1 MAQSQFVPQTPV
13 EVLAPELDMT
23 SLLAKTAEIEELFKI
38 AFIPTERASQYF
50 RWLDELRLLKQCGR
64 AIGPRDVGKTRASI
78 HYRTEDAKRV
88 SYVKAWSNSSSRR
101 LFSQIL
107 KDIDHAAPKGRR
119 EDLRQ
124 RLAGC
129 LEPFGIEILIIDNA
143 DNLQREVLV
152 DLKHLHETSGVP
164 IILAGDYALDSMLQN
179 HDFRECY
186 PTLFEFDP
194 LDEEDFAKT
203 LRAIEVD
210 ILDLPHV
217 SNLAEG
223 TMFETLATHT
233 GARMGRVLKILTKA
247 VLRSLK
253 KGHGKV
259 DEGILL
265 NIANRYGRQYI
276 PLEVR
281 NKNKEEEAK

>member
-1 MAQSQFVPQTPV
+1 MAQSQLVPQTPI
-13 EVLAPELDMT
+13 EVLAPELDMI

-64 AIGPRDVGKTRASI
+64 VIGPRDVGKTRASI
-78 HYRTEDAKRV
+78 EYRTEDAKRV

-119 EDLRQ
+119 EDLRP

-129 LEPFGIEILIIDNA
+129 LEPFGIELLIIDNA

-152 DLKHLHETSGVP
+152 DLKHLHEESGISIV
-164 IILAGDYALDSMLQN
+164 LMGEHYLDSMLEE
-179 HDFRECY
+179 HDYQECF
-186 PTLFEFDP
+186 PSLFEFHP
-194 LDEEDFAKT
+194 LDDKDFVKT
-203 LRAIEVD
+203 LRTIEKDV
-210 ILDLPHV
+210 LNLPQD
-217 SNLAEG
+217 SNLDKE
-223 TMFETLATHT
+223 TMLEILTTHT
-233 GARMGRVLKILTKA
+233 EARMGKIIKILTKA
-247 VLRSLK
+247 VLHSLK

-259 DEGILL
+259 DEGILC
-265 NIANRYGRQYI
+265 NIANRYGRKYS
-276 PLEVR
+276 PLVAE
-281 NKNKEEEAK
+281 KNKEKEAE